1 MDEEKMLRSQK
12 CKAGIVLICGCTLAM
27 LWMVFFPFFYFW
39 WLKCAFLPDV
49 IYFPI
54 EEFLA
59 LNAHSNSP
67 YVPVGGFLISTT
79 TLIWAFKLNGKPKK
93 VYEYVFLVII
103 IIMVLWML
111 FPCLCRPKEVSRR
124 ARCCAALKEAYA
136 QISLYADENGGKLP
150 DSVVFPDF
158 IEHPVNY
165 LGKGR
170 SLKEKKFVLF
180 EDASRYHAGDLR
192 HRMYSNGE
200 IKQHYPWK
208 ER

>member
-12 CKAGIVLICGCTLAM
+12 RKAGIVLICGCTLAM

-59 LNAHSNSP
+59 LNAHGNSP
-67 YVPVGGFLISTT
+67 YVFVGGFLISTT

-103 IIMVLWML
+103 IIMLLWML

>member
-12 CKAGIVLICGCTLAM
+12 CKEGIVLICGCTLAM

-59 LNAHSNSP
+59 LNAHGNSP
-67 YVPVGGFLISTT
+67 YVPVGGFLLSTT

-103 IIMVLWML
+103 IIMLLWIL
-111 FPCLCRPKEVSRR
+111 FP
-124 ARCCAALKEAYA
+124 
-136 QISLYADENGGKLP
+136 
-150 DSVVFPDF
+150 
-158 IEHPVNY
+158 
-165 LGKGR
+165 
-170 SLKEKKFVLF
+170 
-180 EDASRYHAGDLR
+180 
-192 HRMYSNGE
+192 
-200 IKQHYPWK
+200 
-208 ER
+208 